1 MLKEAYVSPLVELV
15 LLRADSQ
22 LASNNE
28 LDFDNFFTTPG
39 DDVIIDDGKTPV
51 KSNPDIDIEIP
62 LG

>member
-1 MLKEAYVSPLVELV
+1 MKEAYISPSVELV

-22 LASNNE
+22 LTSNNE
-28 LDFDNFFTTPG
+28 LDFDNFFTQPG

-51 KSNPDIDIEIP
+51 KSNPDIDIDIP

>member
-1 MLKEAYVSPLVELV
+1 MKEAYISPSAELV

-28 LDFDNFFTTPG
+28 LDFDNFFTQPG
-39 DDVIIDDGKTPV
+39 DDVIIDDGRTPV

>member
-1 MLKEAYVSPLVELV
+1 MLKEAYISPSVELV

-22 LASNNE
+22 LTSNNE
-28 LDFDNFFTTPG
+28 LDSDNFFTQPG

-51 KSNPDIDIEIP
+51 KSNPDIDIDIP